1 MFAGINPFSNF
12 TNIYIER
19 KEEAR
24 RGGIAFFGSTELAR
38 KWRKILSTDS
48 NFRTESSSWINIPSY
63 SKLANVLKMGTLPT
77 RLSICS
83 FQDQNNLIEQSMD
96 QGPVARSMVSVKQ
109 R

>member
-48 NFRTESSSWINIPSY
+48 NFRRHTTQQVDW
-63 SKLANVLKMGTLPT
+63 
-77 RLSICS
+77 
-83 FQDQNNLIEQSMD
+83 
-96 QGPVARSMVSVKQ
+96 
-109 R
+109 